1 MPFGQESDDR
11 GEDQKREGILPWLL
25 QVVLAMCV
33 FHPDDGYDLHS
44 NQSNAWGR
52 LVNGPDNHVMIYSAP
67 P

>member
-33 FHPDDGYDLHS
+33 FHPDDGPNPNPIQRMGS
-44 NQSNAWGR
+44 SG
-52 LVNGPDNHVMIYSAP
+52 
-67 P
+67 